1 MSISIVMSVCN
12 AEQYLED
19 SIKSILNQNFRDFE
33 FLIMD
38 DGSNDNSA
46 EIIKKYSSID
56 KRIIFFSQENR
67 GLTKSLNYLVRK
79 SNYNLIARMDADDIA
94 DENRLLKQ
102 YDFLNQNSAYSLVGS
117 NVNLIDSDSVQIKKT
132 NLLTSNYFLKKR
144 LNFSN
149 TFVHSS
155 LMFRKNKFVEA
166 GQYDESIPYAQDYD
180 LLLKMAMLKESKFK
194 ILKSCLMDLRI
205 HKNSISQSKKD
216 LQDLCAIYARYR
228 IKKKSIDKFD
238 FDKIQ
243 TGIKYEKYFMKIKN
257 RYLFINKDIDELR
270 FELKTKFIWES
281 YFLYILLR
289 IFLSRKV

>member
-1 MSISIVMSVCN
+1 MSVCN
-12 AEQYLED
+12 AEQYLEN
-19 SIKSILNQNFRDFE
+19 SIKSILSQSFRDFE

-56 KRIIFFSQENR
+56 KRIIFYSQENR

-79 SNYNLIARMDADDIA
+79 SNYNLIARMDADDVA

-102 YDFLNQNSAYSLVGS
+102 YDFLNRNSTYSLVGS
-117 NVNLIDSDSVQIKKT
+117 NVNLIDSDGFQIKKT

-166 GQYDESIPYAQDYD
+166 GEYDESIPYAQDYD

-228 IKKKSIDKFD
+228 IMKKSIDKFD

-257 RYLFINKDIDELR
+257 RYLFINKNIDELR
-270 FELKTKFIWES
+270 FELKTKFIWEF
-281 YFLYILLR
+281 YFLYILLKK
-289 IFLSRKV
+289 FLSRKV